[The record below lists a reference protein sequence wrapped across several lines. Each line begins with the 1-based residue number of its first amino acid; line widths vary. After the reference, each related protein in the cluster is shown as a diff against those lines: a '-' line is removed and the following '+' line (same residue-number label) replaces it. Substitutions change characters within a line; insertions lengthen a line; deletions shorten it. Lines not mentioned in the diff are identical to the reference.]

1 MNLIKSLISIG
12 DDVGFVVNDDVFGFG
27 VVMIELITGLRIYDL
42 YSASEPSWLTR
53 LERESLETGSV
64 GWFGEPFIDMNKLQ
78 QIMDPRLE
86 QVYPLNG
93 ALKLAKL
100 ILNCVEPEP
109 IRRPSMEEVVA
120 HLEEIN
126 SIK

>member
-1 MNLIKSLISIG
+1 MYNKDCDSTTGRLYIKS
-12 DDVGFVVNDDVFGFG
+12 DVFGFG

-42 YSASEPSWLTR
+42 YYASEPSWLTG
-53 LERESLETGSV
+53 LERESLETGLV
-64 GWFGEPFIDMNKLQ
+64 GWFEEPFTDMNKLQ

-109 IRRPSMEEVVA
+109 IRRPSMEEVA
-120 HLEEIN
+120 ARLKEIN